1 MAYRRKGGSALTTLA
16 KRRKAKAAKDKE
28 GRLAPVVVKP
38 AMSKLRTG
46 AAPKRKKGGKALMD
60 LAKRRKPAA
69 KKKPVSSAV
78 NRANRLIAG
87 DNPVRKAKP
96 SDARTSKTAAQSKP
110 KAKAKTS
117 AYSKLLKADRTKKFA
132 PGAGGSRGGGT
143 ISKTDPRQSAAHGP
157 GAMSGAIK
165 RARKSSLGKLLD
177 LPIDSGL
184 VGAGGGGKSAI
195 KLGQRLN
202 KTRKLRNAGSKGGQA
217 TARKRQA
224 AAGKKTAEG
233 YKQFEKDNKLRSRN
247 RRRRN

>member
-1 MAYRRKGGSALTTLA
+1 
-16 KRRKAKAAKDKE
+16 
-28 GRLAPVVVKP
+28 
-38 AMSKLRTG
+38 
-46 AAPKRKKGGKALMD
+46 
-60 LAKRRKPAA
+60 
-69 KKKPVSSAV
+69 V

-96 SDARTSKTAAQSKP
+96 KAAPKP

-132 PGAGGSRGGGT
+132 PGAGGARGGGT

-184 VGAGGGGKSAI
+184 AGAGGGGKS
-195 KLGQRLN
+195 
-202 KTRKLRNAGSKGGQA
+202 
-217 TARKRQA
+217 
-224 AAGKKTAEG
+224 
-233 YKQFEKDNKLRSRN
+233 
-247 RRRRN
+247 

>member
-1 MAYRRKGGSALTTLA
+1 MAYKRKGGSALMALA
-16 KRRKAKAAKDKE
+16 KRRKLKAAKDKE
-28 GRLAPVVVKP
+28 GKLSPVVIKP
-38 AMSKLRTG
+38 ALSKLRTG
-46 AAPKRKKGGKALMD
+46 AAPKRKKGGKAMMD
-60 LAKRRKPAA
+60 LAKRRRPAA

-96 SDARTSKTAAQSKP
+96 KAAPKP

-132 PGAGGSRGGGT
+132 PGAGGARGGGT

-184 VGAGGGGKSAI
+184 AGAGGGGKSAI

-202 KTRKLRNAGSKGGQA
+202 KTRKLRNAGRKGGQS
-217 TARKRQA
+217 TARKRQT
-224 AAGKKTAEG
+224 AAGKKTEEG
-233 YKQFEKDNKLRSRN
+233 YAQFEKDRKARSRKMGQ
-247 RRRRN
+247 RN